1 MKNEFKFH
9 FRFTIHVFSFRRP
22 AKLSTALDSFKLKK
36 VHFGSRRFSNL
47 RMVVCI
53 NLLSFHVVILR
64 KMVYGCKKRVAI
76 NQYTNTIEDHVST
89 ILRITLGAE
98 NKDYAKKT
106 HHVSQHLTLAVF
118 YEQLNLL
125 ITHSIL
131 IVVFC

>member
-9 FRFTIHVFSFRRP
+9 FRFTIHVFSFRCP

-47 RMVVCI
+47 RMVMCI
-53 NLLSFHVVILR
+53 NLLSFYAVILR
-64 KMVYGCKKRVAI
+64 KMAYGCKKCVVI

-98 NKDYAKKT
+98 NKDYAKK
-106 HHVSQHLTLAVF
+106 H
-118 YEQLNLL
+118 
-125 ITHSIL
+125 ITCSNT
-131 IVVFC
+131 